1 MSMELKNIPSQN
13 QDDKS
18 FKGIEKS
25 DSYDSSV
32 QDADVVAAESAK
44 PVARL
49 ERYLGLLPMISFYMT
64 STASWEAIGASFQA
78 CLTNGGPVVI
88 VYGIIFAFAGSMGI
102 ACSLA
107 ELASILPIPGAQ
119 YHWTY
124 ELAPRGK
131 RFWSFLQGWLTIIS
145 WWADAATSPNLI
157 GTEIQALIILCHDS
171 YVPKGWHAT
180 MLIWAVTLVPLFGNI
195 YGRKLLK
202 PIEMFGGI
210 LHVVLLPV
218 LMIVLTV
225 LGEKNTSKWVW
236 TEFINDVSGWKNNG
250 VIFSVG
256 LLTATFTLGGC
267 DSVVHMAEEV
277 KEPRKNIPRSMTW
290 GLILNAVVTFGF
302 SICLLYCMGD
312 VNQVIGTKT
321 GYPIIQ
327 ILYNITKSKAAACV
341 MTCFFIFPG
350 TIAFFNG
357 LASVSRLTWAFAR
370 DEGLPFSS
378 FFAQVSPRHK
388 IPLRA
393 LYLVCALIALIALIN
408 IGSQT
413 AYTAVLS
420 LASVTHLVSYIIPI
434 FFVLLK
440 RIREPGTI
448 EWGPFH
454 MGRWGIPVNIWAL
467 CYSIYCA
474 IFNVFPEIMPVT
486 AANMNYAGPVLG
498 FICVLAMIDWFVRG
512 RRNWQGPRV
521 RIAITQRVKD
531 L

>member
-1 MSMELKNIPSQN
+1 
-13 QDDKS
+13 
-18 FKGIEKS
+18 
-25 DSYDSSV
+25 
-32 QDADVVAAESAK
+32 
-44 PVARL
+44 
-49 ERYLGLLPMISFYMT
+49 
-64 STASWEAIGASFQA
+64 
-78 CLTNGGPVVI
+78 
-88 VYGIIFAFAGSMGI
+88 
-102 ACSLA
+102 
-107 ELASILPIPGAQ
+107 
-119 YHWTY
+119 
-124 ELAPRGK
+124 
-131 RFWSFLQGWLTIIS
+131 
-145 WWADAATSPNLI
+145 
-157 GTEIQALIILCHDS
+157 
-171 YVPKGWHAT
+171 
-180 MLIWAVTLVPLFGNI
+180 
-195 YGRKLLK
+195 
-202 PIEMFGGI
+202 
-210 LHVVLLPV
+210 
-218 LMIVLTV
+218 
-225 LGEKNTSKWVW
+225 
-236 TEFINDVSGWKNNG
+236 
-250 VIFSVG
+250 
-256 LLTATFTLGGC
+256 
-267 DSVVHMAEEV
+267 
-277 KEPRKNIPRSMTW
+277 MTW

-531 L
+531 LWDMFMSYHSCRIEASSFPCR